1 MEENVVQINGWINV
15 NDDMSAKN
23 AMYVKKIT
31 FGIILDAVVKNWNI

>member
-23 AMYVKKIT
+23 AMYVKKIR
-31 FGIILDAVVKNWNI
+31 FGIILDVVVKNWNI